1 MKKYL
6 SFIAVGFFLF
16 LSSCTKDMFWSPE
29 RRIVGTWELAEITKI
44 GIGSREVIFDRGV
57 FTFYEDGN
65 LEYVLNSREKYFG
78 KWKMNSRYIDDY
90 DGGSERVS
98 SLSVTVTD
106 SNNRVMLTE
115 LFDDVYFMSSRR
127 FRAEINGNSYTYYYD
142 FYKINDGMYR

>member
-57 FTFYEDGN
+57 FTFYEDGSGIRN
-65 LEYVLNSREKYFG
+65 EFKR
-78 KWKMNSRYIDDY
+78 
-90 DGGSERVS
+90 
-98 SLSVTVTD
+98 
-106 SNNRVMLTE
+106 
-115 LFDDVYFMSSRR
+115 
-127 FRAEINGNSYTYYYD
+127 
-142 FYKINDGMYR
+142 KIFW